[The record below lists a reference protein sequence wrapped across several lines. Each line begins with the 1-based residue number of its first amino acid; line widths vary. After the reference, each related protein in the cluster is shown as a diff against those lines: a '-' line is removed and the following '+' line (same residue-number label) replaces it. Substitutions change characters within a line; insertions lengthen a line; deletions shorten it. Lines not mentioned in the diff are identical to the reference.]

1 MERVASSVIRMRT
14 GKAVSS
20 PDLSIAAKSLDSLDW
35 EEFDVNFGYELTSE
49 ERKTLDYFRENSG
62 RYLIS
67 MYTRCI
73 LNSRFPESC
82 IIRDKPAW

>member
-1 MERVASSVIRMRT
+1 MRT

-20 PDLSIAAKSLDSLDW
+20 PDLSVSAKRLDSLDW
-35 EEFDVNFGYELTSE
+35 EEFDVNLDYGLTSE
-49 ERKTLDYFRENSG
+49 ERNTVGYFRENSG
-62 RYLIS
+62 RYLIA

-82 IIRDKPAW
+82 VIRDRPAW